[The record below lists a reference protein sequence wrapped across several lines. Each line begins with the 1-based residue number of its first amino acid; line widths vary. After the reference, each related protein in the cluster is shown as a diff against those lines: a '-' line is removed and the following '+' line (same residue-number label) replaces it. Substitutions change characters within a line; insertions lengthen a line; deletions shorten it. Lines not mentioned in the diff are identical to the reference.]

1 MSKSRNDN
9 RRQSLFQIYSTNLKL
24 IIEKLD
30 WKIGF
35 NNDNG
40 EFEEV
45 NNPYICPICSKLFNQ
60 DSLNQDN
67 KNPLT
72 LEDVPPSSLG
82 GRPII
87 LTCKNCNNKL
97 GGSKLES
104 QLSWDLGI
112 EPFMGGIPNSEIN
125 ANYEINKRIK
135 TRGKLVY
142 LDKRKFWFK
151 FHSSSNPYL
160 NQELEELKNHWQGS
174 TIKVNF
180 QAPNKRIVSLAL
192 LRIAYL
198 KMCSLFG
205 YGYFLNS
212 TAKIIRSQLY
222 EPEKRIIPDFVIPKF
237 NSITDDKLGICFVK
251 SPPELRSFLVSYR
264 LNYNSKSKIVSVL
277 IPGPEENCI
286 SLYQELQKLHKLDLN
301 LTFIPKENYL
311 TDESKILMYNE
322 IWKYYNNE

>member
-1 MSKSRNDN
+1 MSISRSEK
-9 RRQSLFQIYSTNLKL
+9 RRQRLFQIYSTNLKL
-24 IIEKLD
+24 IIEKLN

-45 NNPYICPICSKLFNQ
+45 HNPYICPICTKLFNQ
-60 DSLNQDN
+60 DSLNQTN

-82 GRPII
+82 GKPVI
-87 LTCKNCNNKL
+87 LTCKYCNNNL

-104 QLSWDLGI
+104 QLNWDLGV
-112 EPFMGGIPNSEIN
+112 EPFMKGIPNSEID

-135 TRGKLVY
+135 TKGKLVY

-151 FHSSSNPYL
+151 FHSSSNPNL

-174 TIKVNF
+174 TIKLNF

-212 TAKIIRSQLY
+212 TAKTIRSQLF
-222 EPEKRIIPDFVIPKF
+222 EPEKRIIPNFVIPNF
-237 NSITDDKLGICFVK
+237 ETIPDDKIGICFVK
-251 SPPELRSFLVSYR
+251 SPPELRSFFVSYKFI
-264 LNYNSKSKIVSVL
+264 YNSKSKIISVL
-277 IPGPEENCI
+277 IPGPEDNCM
-286 SLYQELQKLHKLDLN
+286 SLYRELQKFQKIDLN
-301 LTFIPKENYL
+301 LIYIPEEDYL
-311 TDESKILMYNE
+311 TDKNKILMYNE
-322 IWKYYNNE
+322 IWKHYNNE